1 MFRTG
6 LLSIIRSL
14 ILYTQRMV
22 FVIQFRMGT
31 SWSR

>member
-14 ILYTQRMV
+14 VLYTQRKV
-22 FVIQFRMGT
+22 FVMQVMLT
-31 SWSR
+31 VW